1 MKKIIGLVVV
11 LLITARLFSQD
22 TLPKFTLIERGNR
35 VTISWVNP
43 YKNLVQLNVQRS
55 FDSLRNFSTIYSAT
69 SPELPQ
75 NGYTDTKPASNRYF
89 YRIFYVL
96 DGGSYF
102 FSRAKR
108 SVGINDTETP
118 VTNVRDNSV
127 LRDFTNTIV
136 DKVVPGDKRV
146 VTVKTKDSVIRQLS
160 INSFRNF
167 RDSILRLTK
176 DTLYAINDSLVTLS
190 PYKLIDAFK
199 ASVYIYVNKEGLINV
214 ALPLVNEKKY
224 RIKFFEENGTSLF
237 DIPIVKESPLILDKS
252 NFVHS
257 GWFQFELYEDNK
269 LKEKNKLYIPKDF

>member
-1 MKKIIGLVVV
+1 MKKITSLILVLFVA
-11 LLITARLFSQD
+11 ARLFSQD

-43 YKNLVQLNVQRS
+43 FKNLVQLNVQKS
-55 FDSLRNFSTIYSAT
+55 LDTLRNFSTIYSAP

-75 NGYTDTKPASNRYF
+75 NGYTDTKPATNRYY

-96 DGGSYF
+96 EGGSYF

-108 SVGINDTETP
+108 GTGITDAETP
-118 VTNVRDNSV
+118 VTNVRDNSAS
-127 LRDFTNTIV
+127 RDFTNTMFS
-136 DKVVPGDKRV
+136 KVVPGDKRV
-146 VTVKTKDSVIRQLS
+146 VTVKTKDNVIRQLS

-190 PYKLIDAFK
+190 PYGLTDAFR
-199 ASVYIYVNKEGLINV
+199 ASVYIYVNKDGLINV

-224 RIKFFEENGTSLF
+224 HIKFFEENGTSLF
-237 DIPIVKESPLILDKS
+237 DISNVRESPLILDKS